1 MSPWPSLD
9 RGDDLRLARFLAAAD
24 DGAPEDGTAQD
35 DGAQGG
41 PRPLDPIE
49 ALAQVVDRY
58 AARLYD
64 YAHALVRDQETA
76 ARALHDA
83 FLQAY
88 AHAGVLREPVR
99 FRSWLYAL
107 VRNECLRRRA
117 EPDFPAERREAPEV
131 EDVFLDAPERAQ
143 RIESRK
149 LVHGALA
156 GLRGA
161 EREALD
167 LLLRHG
173 LEAAEVGAVLG
184 MDARQAADLTGAAR
198 QRLDDALA
206 AALVAREGREAC
218 PQAAEL
224 TADADPDQPPT
235 PALARRLLKHISHCA
250 TCTELRYRRVSTVRL
265 LQVLPVALLPSEL
278 PSRVMA
284 TATAPGAA
292 DALAAAAERAEP
304 FDARGWPVPVAR
316 LRGRAAHGR
325 RPVPGPLP
333 VAAAAAGLLLIAT
346 GAFILL
352 PLESGQRTGAVPG
365 STAAPDPSTSGASA
379 EPSSEPSD
387 EPSPSGSPSPTPSAT
402 PTTPT
407 PSPSRSSASP
417 TPRASAR
424 PSRRA
429 PSPSRVAAGRLAVTG
444 CAIPAEQLSC
454 AVPVRAVGGP
464 VTWAVI
470 GTSGG
475 VSASG
480 GGRLLGGGTASV
492 TASRPSDCPPGT
504 HSGSVRFAPSG
515 TATVTWTCPEVPED
529 DAPEGND
536 PAVEG

>member
-9 RGDDLRLARFLAAAD
+9 RGDDLRLALALAAD
-24 DGAPEDGTAQD
+24 DRDDAGDDAPRD
-35 DGAQGG
+35 
-41 PRPLDPIE
+41 LDPTE

-64 YAHALVRDQETA
+64 YAHALLRDQEA
-76 ARALHDA
+76 AAAALHDA

-117 EPDFPAERREAPEV
+117 APDFPTERREAPEV

-143 RIESRK
+143 RFELRR
-149 LVHGALA
+149 LVHGALTA
-156 GLRGA
+156 LRGT

-184 MDARQAADLTGAAR
+184 MDARQAADLTSAAR

-224 TADADPDQPPT
+224 VEGEDDGPLPPAT
-235 PALARRLLKHISHCA
+235 ARRLLRHISHCA

-278 PSRVMA
+278 PTRVMA
-284 TATAPGAA
+284 TATAPGRAHLRA
-292 DALAAAAERAEP
+292 DAARRAEP
-304 FDARGWPVPVAR
+304 FDEAGWPVPAAR
-316 LRGRAAHGR
+316 AHKRGGH
-325 RPVPGPLP
+325 RPAPRLLP
-333 VAAAAAGLLLIAT
+333 AVAAAGGLLLIVT
-346 GAFILL
+346 GAFALT
-352 PLESGQRTGAVPG
+352 PLGPDGRTGAVPKSSG
-365 STAAPDPSTSGASA
+365 APRDPSSS
-379 EPSSEPSD
+379 PSSGDPSSSPSD
-387 EPSPSGSPSPTPSAT
+387 ESSPSESPSPEPSAT

-407 PSPSRSSASP
+407 PSPSSTSP
-417 TPRASAR
+417 TPSPSAR
-424 PSRRA
+424 PSRR
-429 PSPSRVAAGRLAVTG
+429 SPTPRGTPTGRLAVQDCT
-444 CAIPAEQLSC
+444 IPEGQLSC
-454 AVPVRAVGGP
+454 PVSVSAVGGP
-464 VTWAVI
+464 VTWSVT

-475 VSASG
+475 LSASG
-480 GGRLLGGGTASV
+480 GGRLAAGATASV
-492 TASRPSDCPPGT
+492 TVSRPENCPPGS
-504 HSGSVRFAPSG
+504 HSGSVSFAPSG
-515 TATVTWTCPEVPED
+515 SATVTWTCPAQEPPD
-529 DAPEGND
+529 DGGSQAGAQEAAARP
-536 PAVEG
+536 

>member
-24 DGAPEDGTAQD
+24 DGAAAGD
-35 DGAQGG
+35 G
-41 PRPLDPIE
+41 PRPLEPID

-64 YAHALVRDQETA
+64 YAHALLRDQETA
-76 ARALHDA
+76 AWALHDA

-107 VRNECLRRRA
+107 IRNECLRRRA
-117 EPDFPAERREAPEV
+117 EPDFPVERREAPEV

-143 RIESRK
+143 RIESRR
-149 LVHGALA
+149 LVHGAMA
-156 GLRGA
+156 SLRGT

-206 AALVAREGREAC
+206 VALVARDGRAAC

-224 TADADPDQPPT
+224 TGDADPARPPA

-278 PSRVMA
+278 PSRIMA
-284 TATAPGAA
+284 TATAPRLA
-292 DALAAAAERAEP
+292 DDLAAAAGRAEP
-304 FDARGWPVPVAR
+304 FDTRGWPVPVAR
-316 LRGRAAHGR
+316 LQRRAARGR
-325 RPVPGPLP
+325 RPVPRLLP
-333 VAAAAAGLLLIAT
+333 IAAAAAGLLLIVT
-346 GAFILL
+346 GAFVLV
-352 PLESGQRTGAVPG
+352 PLGSGQHTGAVPK
-365 STAAPDPSTSGASA
+365 STRAAPDPSASDASA
-379 EPSSEPSD
+379 DPSSEPSD
-387 EPSPSGSPSPTPSAT
+387 EPSPSGSSSPEPSAT

-407 PSPSRSSASP
+407 PSPSLSSP
-417 TPRASAR
+417 TPTPRTSAR
-424 PSRRA
+424 PSRRT
-429 PSPSRVAAGRLAVTG
+429 PPPSRAPAGRLAVGG
-444 CAIPAEQLSC
+444 CAIPEGQSSC

-464 VTWAVI
+464 VTWSVT

-480 GGRLLGGGTASV
+480 GGRLSGGGTAGV
-492 TASRPSDCPPGT
+492 TASRPSDCPPGS

-515 TATVTWTCPEVPED
+515 TATVTWSCPE
-529 DAPEGND
+529 APDGGDPQAGD

>member
-1 MSPWPSLD
+1 VSPWPSLD
-9 RGDDLRLARFLAAAD
+9 RGDDLRLARFLAAD
-24 DGAPEDGTAQD
+24 DGAPEDDTPG
-35 DGAQGG
+35 DGAADG

-49 ALAQVVDRY
+49 SLARVVDRY

-76 ARALHDA
+76 ARALHDV

-117 EPDFPAERREAPEV
+117 QPDFPAERREAPEV

-143 RIESRK
+143 RFESRR

-167 LLLRHG
+167 LQLRHG

-206 AALVAREGREAC
+206 AAVVAREGREAC

-224 TADADPDQPPT
+224 TADADPERHPA

-284 TATAPGAA
+284 TATAPGSA

-333 VAAAAAGLLLIAT
+333 VAAAAVGLLLIVT

-365 STAAPDPSTSGASA
+365 STRAAPDPSASGASA
-379 EPSSEPSD
+379 EPSAEPSD
-387 EPSPSGSPSPTPSAT
+387 EPSSRSPSPEPSAT
-402 PTTPT
+402 PTTRT
-407 PSPSRSSASP
+407 PGPSRSSASP

-424 PSRRA
+424 PSRRT
-429 PSPSRVAAGRLAVTG
+429 PSPTRAAAGRLAVAD
-444 CAIPAEQLSC
+444 CAIPAGQLSC
-454 AVPVRAVGGP
+454 PVPVRAMGGP
-464 VTWAVI
+464 VAWAVI

-480 GGRLLGGGTASV
+480 GGRLLGGGKASV

-529 DAPEGND
+529 DSPDGGA